1 MNAGSSYRQANS
13 SLTLLAYSTEYSN
26 KVGDEFAG
34 LGSILDT
41 VSEDTEDTASLC
53 NFILYLRH
61 IQAFFLSEKVSEDT
75 EDTVLS

>member
-13 SLTLLAYSTEYSN
+13 SLTLLAYTTEYSN

-34 LGSILDT
+34 LGSIL
-41 VSEDTEDTASLC
+41 DTEDTASLC